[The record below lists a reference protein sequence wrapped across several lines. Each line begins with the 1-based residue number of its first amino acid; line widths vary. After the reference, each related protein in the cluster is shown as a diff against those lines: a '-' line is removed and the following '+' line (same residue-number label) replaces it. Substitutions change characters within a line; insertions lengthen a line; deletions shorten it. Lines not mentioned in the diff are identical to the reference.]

1 MTCNENM
8 PCHELIKVFAD
19 ISDPQEME
27 AFFRELFTPREI
39 EDFYLRWELM
49 KDLFRGETQRK
60 IADKHKISLCKITRG
75 SRLLKN
81 RESIILKL
89 LRKYC
94 RPN

>member
-8 PCHELIKVFAD
+8 TCHELIKVFAD
-19 ISDPQEME
+19 ISDPKEME
-27 AFFRELFTPREI
+27 TFFQELFTPREI

-49 KDLFRGETQRK
+49 KDLFRGEPQRK

-75 SRLLKN
+75 SKVLKEHN
-81 RESIILKL
+81 SIILKL

-94 RPN
+94 RRN